1 MFDEV
6 DLLFCFVLFAQPFL
20 QCQWHQGLPRPLSRD
35 GSSQEQR
42 HEETVSSFPVMVM
55 VRGDGG
61 FSEGEFVSL
70 QCSAPLPIWGW
81 KTPVSQNH
89 ESYDIQSV
97 LYQSWKDIIFCRSF
111 HDTMSSYGSR
121 VNISLQQILWKFK
134 RLQKIEIAAFFPP
147 LPVSFQREHN
157 ARASHSFRGKVYLP
171 LFVRMIHTFF
181 LNYTSIKILSG
192 STVWAPLTS
201 MKIWDLCVFNIL
213 KHMSTFIP
221 IMNHDNGLF

>member
-1 MFDEV
+1 MFDEM
-6 DLLFCFVLFAQPFL
+6 DLLFSFVFFSQPFL

-35 GSSQEQR
+35 GSQEQG

-55 VRGDGG
+55 VRFDGG

-70 QCSAPLPIWGW
+70 QCLASPPIWGW

-97 LYQSWKDIIFCRSF
+97 LYQSWKDIIFCRPF

-121 VNISLQQILWKFK
+121 VNISLTAQQILKYYGNSSGSK
-134 RLQKIEIAAFFPP
+134 KIKMAAFFPP
-147 LPVSFQREHN
+147 LPVSFQRKHN

-181 LNYTSIKILSG
+181 LNYTFDQNPFREYSLSA
-192 STVWAPLTS
+192 TN
-201 MKIWDLCVFNIL
+201 FNENMRFVCL
-213 KHMSTFIP
+213 
-221 IMNHDNGLF
+221 